1 MGWHLHL
8 IKTEGTNVSGEGGGA
23 PDMEAPIP
31 GSTKRGRKGG
41 IHKNEKN
48 GQKGQP
54 YVRFQIMYFNYRIGN
69 LHRLFEED
77 V

>member
-48 GQKGQP
+48 GQKGTTLRP
-54 YVRFQIMYFNYRIGN
+54 FSNYVFQ
-69 LHRLFEED
+69 LPHRQSSPF